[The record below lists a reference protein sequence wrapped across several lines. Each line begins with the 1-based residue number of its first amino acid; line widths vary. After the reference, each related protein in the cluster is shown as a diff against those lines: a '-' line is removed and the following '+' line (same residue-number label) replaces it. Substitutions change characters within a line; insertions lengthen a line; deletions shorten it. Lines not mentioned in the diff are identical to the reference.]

1 MTLIFVLYALIAL
14 TFVIA
19 KSALFYAKPIFL
31 IGIRMVLAG
40 AILLGYLK
48 AFKKNSL
55 KIDKEDKYKF
65 LRVALYHIYLSFIL
79 EFWALQYLS
88 SSKTNIIYSITPFIA
103 AFIAYYFY
111 QEKLNIFKK
120 TGMFLGILAIIP
132 VLIAQY
138 NPSEGASLLRFS
150 TAECVMLIAVFCG
163 AYAWFL
169 IKDLMNKGYSLV
181 LINGFAMAIG
191 GVAALITSLIFEFLI
206 PTFIYNHEVVL
217 VSNYFKFF
225 LWISAL
231 ILTSNI
237 IVYNLYG
244 FLLRK
249 YSITFLTLAGFLS
262 PVFGAIL
269 GYFLLGEPITWHY
282 LASLGLI
289 TLALYI
295 FNVQERL

>member
-1 MTLIFVLYALIAL
+1 MILIFVLYALIAL

-31 IGIRMVLAG
+31 IGIRMIIAG
-40 AILLGYLK
+40 TILLSYLK
-48 AFKKNSL
+48 VFKKNKL
-55 KIDKEDKYKF
+55 KIAKQDFKYF
-65 LRVALYHIYLSFIL
+65 LGVALYHIYLSFVL

-88 SSKTNIIYSITPFIA
+88 SSKTNILYSITPFVA

-111 QEKLNIFKK
+111 QEKLNKYKK
-120 TGMFLGILAIIP
+120 IGMFLGILAIIP
-132 VLIAQY
+132 VLIAKY
-138 NPSEGASLLRFS
+138 NPLEGASLFRFS
-150 TAECVMLIAVFCG
+150 LSEASMLIAVFCG

-169 IKDLMNKGYSLV
+169 IKDLMNKEYSLI
-181 LINGFAMAIG
+181 LINGFAMTVG
-191 GVAALITSLIFEFLI
+191 GLWALMTSLIFEVFI
-206 PTFIYNHEVVL
+206 PMFIYKHEIIL
-217 VSNYFKFF
+217 VSNYPKFF
-225 LWISAL
+225 LWVGAL

-237 IVYNLYG
+237 VVYNLYG

-282 LASLGLI
+282 LASLALI

-295 FNVQERL
+295 FNVQERF